1 MGWLV
6 TRYWLVEK
14 LPFGKLVDC
23 GMVGYHEFACS
34 PETLEWLRSG
44 GMTSIDGSPVSS
56 LQVME
61 TVGENVIVKAWT
73 DASSAHRPGT
83 YAWQQAA

>member
-1 MGWLV
+1 MAGRWWLV
-6 TRYWLVEK
+6 DK

-34 PETLEWLRSG
+34 PETLEWLRDG
-44 GMTSIDGSPVSS
+44 GMTSIDGLPVSS

-61 TVGENVIVKAWT
+61 TVGENLIVKAWT
-73 DASSAHRPGT
+73 DASSSHRPGT
-83 YAWQQAA
+83 YAWQNAA